1 VWADDVIDVTENGAR
16 SLEEVHALKNSYYIP
31 GGWSK
36 VPTSKLYNLLAQ
48 GTLKGAGQQL
58 MWDEI
63 TTKQQPQSQ
72 DDSKLAVAAPFE
84 PTGNRSLKRRLSYP

>member
-1 VWADDVIDVTENGAR
+1 VWADDV
-16 SLEEVHALKNSYYIP
+16 EVYALKNSYYIP

-36 VPTSKLYNLLAQ
+36 VPSSKLYKLLEQ

-63 TTKQQPQSQ
+63 TTKQQPKES
-72 DDSKLAVAAPFE
+72 
-84 PTGNRSLKRRLSYP
+84 R